1 VHQYFHQFMS
11 DDRRPLLF
19 SAGGPGGRKNPYGSI
34 NFPLAALIAASV
46 RVAAPSLPRAL
57 SVWKSTVRLVNR
69 SLAWGI

>member
-1 VHQYFHQFMS
+1 MS
-11 DDRRPLLF
+11 DGKRPLLF
-19 SAGGPGGRKNPYGSI
+19 PAGGRQKQNPYGSI